1 MKKFKHICN
10 GIIWTLIVLYLLL
23 IVLMHLPSVQTFL
36 GKEVAEA
43 LADKFGTKVEV
54 GKVNLGFFNRIII
67 DDVMMYDQQGDSLI
81 YASRLSAKI
90 DYMAATQGK
99 ISVSSA
105 QIFGLRA
112 NLYRQT
118 AKSPANFQFVL
129 DSLASKDT
137 TQHKP
142 LDLHIGSL
150 IIRRGA
156 IAYNQR
162 DVAPRSGVFS
172 PQHIRVSELSSHIL
186 LNHVTDNSIDLLL
199 KKLSFKDESGFK
211 LQSLHFKL
219 QADRQKATLKEFRLL
234 MPRSELV
241 LDDLKATYRFEGKR
255 FIPESLRF
263 KGGIQQSKITFADV
277 ASLVPALR
285 HFDDAVFVSSRFSGT
300 AKSISVPSLNLRTG
314 SGSINLQARGS
325 YSHASSH
332 PAWNA
337 DIANLNL
344 SPAGVEFLA
353 ENLGSKVKIPKEI
366 QRLGTIHLTGKA
378 KGYEKVLSAKGN
390 IETDAGNISLQAVK
404 SDDRIKA
411 SVDTRGVNLGRILD
425 NRKLGTVI
433 AKIDA
438 HGTMKHLFAKGNIAR
453 FDYGNY
459 DFHNIDIDGDYD
471 MKTLRGTA
479 SIADPNVNLSVKGD
493 YQLGSRLYALDAAI
507 NHLRPTVL
515 GMKMHDPS
523 YSLDNISI
531 SANNKGKE
539 GHLDIEAPF
548 VSLYARGQYDLT
560 TIYGSIMRLVADKL
574 PTIPGISKHAA
585 KGYNDFT
592 LQANIT
598 SAEVLQRMFGLPL
611 SLSLPVHIN
620 GNISDAEKNVNL
632 YINAPNF
639 SWDGS
644 AFHDANI
651 ELNTIGDSLRM
662 EARISQ
668 GLPYEKAP
676 VYRLRAAA
684 ADNNLSTLL
693 YYANQSS
700 KLPITGKIDARTQFF
715 TSDNGATGVH
725 VTVNPSEI
733 MLGEKKWLLNPADII
748 YRKNELTVDMLNF
761 SHGDQHIIINGK
773 ATPQATDSI
782 VADLKDV
789 DVAYILNLVNFHSVD
804 FAGKASGKAVV
815 KSIFQTPEAYANLD
829 VKDFVFE
836 NGPLGTLHAK
846 AAYDN
851 QEGQIN
857 IDATAEDGPEHLTVI
872 NGYVSP
878 KRNYIDLGI
887 EAHNTSLKFMENF
900 CGSFLNNVEAWCK
913 GKLNVVGDLKNI
925 NLVGDVVAH
934 GRMHMKQLGTDYT
947 FNHLRAHAIPDDIQ
961 FEGDSIYDSHYN
973 GKHSHFALIRGGIHH
988 KHLTRLS
995 YDLDIDANNFLG
1007 FDTHEFGDDT
1017 FYGTVFA
1024 TGTVGIHGKS
1034 GETIIDIDATPEPH
1048 SIFVYNVAS
1057 PDAISAGSFIHWND
1071 ATPYIYRP
1079 YSPDSD
1085 KDKKKDSSSVF
1096 SSDMRINFLVNTNPN
1111 LTLKLMMDDQTGDY
1125 ITLNGNG
1132 VIRANYYNKGG
1143 LDMFGNYVV
1152 DHGQYKLT
1160 IQNIIKKDFDFQ
1172 PGGTIAF
1179 GGDPYNAPLNLQAKY
1194 TVNGVPLSD
1203 LSIGRSFSSNNIRVD
1218 CLMDITGTPGA
1229 PKVDFSMDLP
1239 TVNSDAKQMIYSV
1252 INSQEEMNQQVLYL
1266 LGIGRFYT
1274 QTKNNQTSEDA
1285 SQQSQTSL
1293 AMQSLLSGTI
1303 SQQIN
1308 NVLSSFVN
1316 SSNWNFG
1323 ANISTG
1329 NEGFNNAEYEGILSG
1344 RLLNNRLLFNGQ
1356 FGYRDNA
1363 NATQSFIGDF
1373 DLRYLIFPNGNL
1385 SIHVYNQTNDRYFT
1399 RNSLNTQGVGLIMK
1413 KDFFNLRDLL
1423 GIKKK
1428 SKDKEKEDKNKKKG
1442 KK

>member
-404 SDDRIKA
+404 NDDRIKA

-425 NRKLGTVI
+425 NRKLGTVV

-438 HGTMKHLFAKGNIAR
+438 HGTMKHFFAKGNIAR

-459 DFHNIDIDGDYD
+459 DFHNIEIDGDYD

-493 YQLGSRLYALDAAI
+493 Y
-507 NHLRPTVL
+507 H
-515 GMKMHDPS
+515 
-523 YSLDNISI
+523 
-531 SANNKGKE
+531 
-539 GHLDIEAPF
+539 
-548 VSLYARGQYDLT
+548 
-560 TIYGSIMRLVADKL
+560 
-574 PTIPGISKHAA
+574 
-585 KGYNDFT
+585 
-592 LQANIT
+592 
-598 SAEVLQRMFGLPL
+598 
-611 SLSLPVHIN
+611 
-620 GNISDAEKNVNL
+620 
-632 YINAPNF
+632 
-639 SWDGS
+639 
-644 AFHDANI
+644 
-651 ELNTIGDSLRM
+651 
-662 EARISQ
+662 
-668 GLPYEKAP
+668 
-676 VYRLRAAA
+676 
-684 ADNNLSTLL
+684 
-693 YYANQSS
+693 
-700 KLPITGKIDARTQFF
+700 
-715 TSDNGATGVH
+715 
-725 VTVNPSEI
+725 
-733 MLGEKKWLLNPADII
+733 
-748 YRKNELTVDMLNF
+748 
-761 SHGDQHIIINGK
+761 
-773 ATPQATDSI
+773 
-782 VADLKDV
+782 
-789 DVAYILNLVNFHSVD
+789 
-804 FAGKASGKAVV
+804 
-815 KSIFQTPEAYANLD
+815 
-829 VKDFVFE
+829 
-836 NGPLGTLHAK
+836 
-846 AAYDN
+846 
-851 QEGQIN
+851 
-857 IDATAEDGPEHLTVI
+857 
-872 NGYVSP
+872 
-878 KRNYIDLGI
+878 
-887 EAHNTSLKFMENF
+887 
-900 CGSFLNNVEAWCK
+900 
-913 GKLNVVGDLKNI
+913 
-925 NLVGDVVAH
+925 
-934 GRMHMKQLGTDYT
+934 
-947 FNHLRAHAIPDDIQ
+947 
-961 FEGDSIYDSHYN
+961 
-973 GKHSHFALIRGGIHH
+973 
-988 KHLTRLS
+988 
-995 YDLDIDANNFLG
+995 
-1007 FDTHEFGDDT
+1007 
-1017 FYGTVFA
+1017 
-1024 TGTVGIHGKS
+1024 
-1034 GETIIDIDATPEPH
+1034 
-1048 SIFVYNVAS
+1048 
-1057 PDAISAGSFIHWND
+1057 
-1071 ATPYIYRP
+1071 
-1079 YSPDSD
+1079 
-1085 KDKKKDSSSVF
+1085 
-1096 SSDMRINFLVNTNPN
+1096 
-1111 LTLKLMMDDQTGDY
+1111 
-1125 ITLNGNG
+1125 
-1132 VIRANYYNKGG
+1132 
-1143 LDMFGNYVV
+1143 
-1152 DHGQYKLT
+1152 
-1160 IQNIIKKDFDFQ
+1160 
-1172 PGGTIAF
+1172 
-1179 GGDPYNAPLNLQAKY
+1179 
-1194 TVNGVPLSD
+1194 
-1203 LSIGRSFSSNNIRVD
+1203 
-1218 CLMDITGTPGA
+1218 
-1229 PKVDFSMDLP
+1229 
-1239 TVNSDAKQMIYSV
+1239 
-1252 INSQEEMNQQVLYL
+1252 
-1266 LGIGRFYT
+1266 
-1274 QTKNNQTSEDA
+1274 
-1285 SQQSQTSL
+1285 
-1293 AMQSLLSGTI
+1293 
-1303 SQQIN
+1303 
-1308 NVLSSFVN
+1308 
-1316 SSNWNFG
+1316 
-1323 ANISTG
+1323 
-1329 NEGFNNAEYEGILSG
+1329 
-1344 RLLNNRLLFNGQ
+1344 
-1356 FGYRDNA
+1356 
-1363 NATQSFIGDF
+1363 
-1373 DLRYLIFPNGNL
+1373 
-1385 SIHVYNQTNDRYFT
+1385 
-1399 RNSLNTQGVGLIMK
+1399 
-1413 KDFFNLRDLL
+1413 
-1423 GIKKK
+1423 
-1428 SKDKEKEDKNKKKG
+1428 
-1442 KK
+1442 